1 MKSCIYRGRVRHSR
15 KQPSRHSFSYPL
27 FMMYVDLAEIQ
38 DLFRDRWLWSNERP
52 NVASFRR
59 ADHFGDPSRSLDEEI
74 RRLVSERTGR
84 RPDGPVRL
92 LTHLRYF
99 GHCFNPVSFYYC
111 FDKFDRQIEF
121 LVAEV
126 NNTPWGE
133 RHMYVMSGRDAFM
146 ARDIF
151 EWRLDKEFHV
161 SPFMPMEMQYVW
173 RFSPPGDSLQVSM
186 QNLLHEEPV
195 FDVALK
201 LRRKPLTGAAMASVL
216 LRFPLMTIRV
226 IAAIHWQALRLWL
239 KRVPFYPHPKHA
251 RTSPQTESHL

>member
-1 MKSCIYRGRVRHSR
+1 MKSCIYRGRVRHTR

-27 FMMYVDLAEIQ
+27 FMMYIDLAEIHN
-38 DLFRDRWLWSNERP
+38 LFRDRWLWSNERP
-52 NVASFRR
+52 NLASFRR

-74 RRLVSERTGR
+74 RRLVCERTGR

-133 RHMYVMSGRDAFM
+133 RHMYVMSDRDAFM

-161 SPFMPMEMQYVW
+161 SPFMPMDMQYVW

-186 QNLLHEEPV
+186 QNLLREEPT
-195 FDVALK
+195 FGVALNM
-201 LRRKPLTGAAMASVL
+201 RRKPLTGAAMASVL

-239 KRVPFYPHPKHA
+239 KRVPFYPHPKHS